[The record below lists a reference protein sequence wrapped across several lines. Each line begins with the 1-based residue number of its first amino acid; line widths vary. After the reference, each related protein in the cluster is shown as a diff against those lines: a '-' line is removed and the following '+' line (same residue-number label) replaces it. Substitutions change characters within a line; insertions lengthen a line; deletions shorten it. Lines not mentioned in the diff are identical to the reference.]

1 MWLCFRSFGRA
12 MEMRHGETAVAAKNS
27 QGTGNK

>member
-1 MWLCFRSFGRA
+1 MWRRFRSFARTTA
-12 MEMRHGETAVAAKNS
+12 MHATAMAAKNS

>member
-1 MWLCFRSFGRA
+1 MH
-12 MEMRHGETAVAAKNS
+12 HGETTMAAKNS